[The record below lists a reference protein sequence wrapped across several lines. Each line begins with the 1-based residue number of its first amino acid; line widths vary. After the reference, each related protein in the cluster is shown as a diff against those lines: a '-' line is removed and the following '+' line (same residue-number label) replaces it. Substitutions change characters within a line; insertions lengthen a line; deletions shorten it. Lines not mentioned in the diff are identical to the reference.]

1 MRIWPAIDLRGG
13 KCVRLR
19 QGDYRRETVF
29 GEDPAAM
36 ARHWAS
42 QGAECLHLVDLDGA
56 RSGQV
61 ENWSSIEAIVKA
73 VPIPCELGG
82 GVRDEATIQRLFDLG
97 IDRVVIGTLALK
109 QPDWFRQMCRK
120 LIQRVRGRGEFGIP
134 LDVLDDNIRRL
145 KNLAQLIEEIR
156 FWRSYSCRLQN
167 LQQFKFIGGDVWI
180 ALQVDCPMLANNN
193 FLVFTIRAFHL

>member
-1 MRIWPAIDLRGG
+1 MGDSMLVQSTGGKRVVLRSVSSNGYAIVARWMAARLVSADTWRAGPLLASRIGVWDIFWFIPSCVAKSGCESLRTGMRIWPAIDLRGG

-19 QGDYRRETVF
+19 QGDYGRETVF

-73 VPIPCELGG
+73 VPGPCELGG
-82 GVRDEATIQRLFDLG
+82 GVRDETTIQRLFDLG
-97 IDRVVIGTLALK
+97 LDRVVIGTLALK
-109 QPDWFRQMCRK
+109 QPDWFRLMCRK
-120 LIQRVRGRGEFGIP
+120 FPG
-134 LDVLDDNIRRL
+134 
-145 KNLAQLIEEIR
+145 
-156 FWRSYSCRLQN
+156 
-167 LQQFKFIGGDVWI
+167 
-180 ALQVDCPMLANNN
+180 
-193 FLVFTIRAFHL
+193 